1 MLPLGETAPGP
12 DLQARTR
19 ASSPAAHPAS
29 GLDPALLLAT
39 WVAETASGVDDL
51 KPRLLRLSDGHLV
64 PLDVAR
70 WSGPVD
76 EADETLLARATG
88 SVLDVG
94 CGPGRLTVALH
105 RRGVDVLGLELADE
119 LPALARAAGAPVLLG
134 DVFDPVPRTGQWDSV
149 LLADGNVG
157 IGGDAAALLRRTAEL
172 IAPTGRIVVELSLVA
187 EPPPGPVRLEGL
199 GATSRWFR
207 WALLGR
213 STLPAAATA
222 AGLDVRETWLAH
234 GRSFAALSPA

>member
-1 MLPLGETAPGP
+1 VLPLGETAPRPVVPARAPATAPATHP
-12 DLQARTR
+12 DA
-19 ASSPAAHPAS
+19 
-29 GLDPALLLAT
+29 GLDPAGLLAS
-39 WVAETASGVDDL
+39 WVAETASGIDDL

-94 CGPGRLTVALH
+94 CGPGRLTAALH
-105 RRGVDVLGLELADE
+105 DRGIDVLGLELADE

-134 DVFDPVPRTGQWDSV
+134 DVFGPVPRTGQWDSV

-157 IGGDAAALLRRTAEL
+157 IGGDAAALLRRMVEL
-172 IAPTGRIVVELSLVA
+172 VAPTGRVLVELSLVA

-199 GATSRWFR
+199 GTTSMWFR

-213 STLPAAATA
+213 STLPAAAAA
-222 AGLDVRETWLAH
+222 AGLDVRETWIAH
-234 GRSFAALSPA
+234 GRSFAALSPS

>member
-1 MLPLGETAPGP
+1 MLPLAQTASRPIVAAP
-12 DLQARTR
+12 AV
-19 ASSPAAHPAS
+19 ASVPAMRPAALHPAS
-29 GLDPALLLAT
+29 LLAT

-76 EADETLLARATG
+76 EADESLLARTSG

-94 CGPGRLTVALH
+94 CGPGRLTAALH
-105 RRGVDVLGLELADE
+105 ARGVDVLGLELADE

-157 IGGDAAALLRRTAEL
+157 IGGDATALLRRTVEL
-172 IAPTGRIVVELSLVA
+172 VAPTGRVVVELSLVA
-187 EPPPGPVRLEGL
+187 DPPPGPVRLEGL

-213 STLPAAATA
+213 ATLPAVAAA
-222 AGLDVRETWLAH
+222 AGLDVQETWLAH
-234 GRSFAALSPA
+234 GRLFASLTPT